1 MSPSDQPEPTKGSDL
16 GIMSFG
22 EHLDE
27 LRKRLWRALVVP
39 LPLGIVFF
47 FFAPYFREVLIAP
60 LFAALRANGQTLQ
73 IQALSPTETI
83 TTDMKLAVIAAVS
96 VSAPWLIYQL
106 WLFVSPGLY
115 VHERRYA
122 RFLTPLSAI
131 MTCCGIAV
139 FYWVLLPFSLLF
151 LVAFGAAQP
160 RSVPMPA
167 AQIAPDGTPAA
178 APDPNA
184 PKPFAFEL
192 RDEDPEAPVP
202 GQAWVSAKDQ
212 VLRIAVPM
220 QKPAP
225 NALIGAV
232 TDASESVFGSA
243 APQVPQLSILE
254 IPLTVLG
261 GISQIYGL
269 SVYISFA
276 LLLLGGT
283 VIAFQM
289 PLVVLLLGWVGL
301 VTPQF
306 LRAKR
311 RMAVFIMAIAAA
323 VVTPSTDPG
332 TMMIMLL
339 PLWMLYEFG
348 ILLLVF
354 VPSHKVAQGR
364 VFRFRRTGEPDES
377 DGGWGGSSR

>member
-1 MSPSDQPEPTKGSDL
+1 
-16 GIMSFG
+16 MSFG

-27 LRKRLWRALVVP
+27 LRTRLWRALVVP

-47 FFAPYFREVLIAP
+47 FLAPYFREVLIAP
-60 LFAALRANGQTLQ
+60 LFAALRANGQTSQ
-73 IQALSPTETI
+73 IQALSPAETI

-122 RFLTPLSAI
+122 RFLTPLSAV
-131 MTCCGIAV
+131 MTFLGISV

-151 LVAFGAAQP
+151 LVGFGAAQP
-160 RSVPMPA
+160 RSVPVPA
-167 AQIAPDGTPAA
+167 AQVAADGTPIAEQ
-178 APDPNA
+178 DPQG

-192 RDEDPEAPVP
+192 REQDPEAPAP
-202 GQAWVSAKDQ
+202 GQAWVSTTDQ

-220 QKPAP
+220 HKPAP
-225 NALIGAV
+225 NALIGVV
-232 TDASESVFGSA
+232 TEASEALVGGGAPA
-243 APQVPQLSILE
+243 APQLSILE

-261 GISQIYGL
+261 GISQVYRL
-269 SVYISFA
+269 SEYISFV
-276 LLLLGGT
+276 LLLLAGT

-289 PLVVLLLGWVGL
+289 PLVVLLLGWVGI
-301 VTPQF
+301 VSPEF

-311 RMAVFIMAIAAA
+311 KVAVFIMAIAAA
-323 VVTPSTDPG
+323 IVTPSTDPG
-332 TMMIMLL
+332 TMLMMLL

-364 VFRFRRTGEPDES
+364 VFSFRRKRGEPDES